1 MSFVLQPWQLILVIL
16 AGWIN
21 QLQQQII
28 EFQRTEIELL
38 KMRLGKKRIV
48 LNDDERRVLVLSNN
62 IIRRQPTEDATA
74 GSAVFGL
81 VLGFQAAHGHRSHFM
96 YVLTPLRVARQIG
109 SPLPVQAARA

>member
-1 MSFVLQPWQLILVIL
+1 MAMKRKLTIVAAKVSL
-16 AGWIN
+16 A
-21 QLQQQII
+21 LP
-28 EFQRTEIELL
+28 
-38 KMRLGKKRIV
+38 
-48 LNDDERRVLVLSNN
+48 VLSNN